1 MKLSEDKKYQIIE
14 NMKYKKY
21 FNLNEIEKNLLDN
34 YDTDLNTCNKCDVVV
49 DSATELYWQ
58 GDCADSYYKCME
70 GYDALCDDCF
80 EDLKEQDLKDYS
92 RGY

>member
-1 MKLSEDKKYQIIE
+1 MLSEDKKYQVIE

-21 FNLNEIEKNLLDN
+21 FNLNKIEKDLLDN

-70 GYDALCDDCF
+70 EYDALCDDCF
-80 EDLKEQDLKDYS
+80 EEVAN
-92 RGY
+92 G

>member
-1 MKLSEDKKYQIIE
+1 MSKVITEDNKYQIIE

-21 FNLNEIEKNLLDN
+21 FNLNKIEKDLLDN

-80 EDLKEQDLKDYS
+80 EEVANES
-92 RGY
+92 

>member
-1 MKLSEDKKYQIIE
+1 MMSKLINEDKKYQIIE

-21 FNLNEIEKNLLDN
+21 FNLNKIEKDLLDN

-80 EDLKEQDLKDYS
+80 DEVSE
-92 RGY
+92 

>member
-1 MKLSEDKKYQIIE
+1 MKMTTEEVEQIIV

-21 FNLNEIEKNLLDN
+21 FNLDKIEKNILDN

-58 GDCADSYYKCME
+58 GDCADSYHKCME
-70 GYDALCDDCF
+70 GYDALCDVCF
-80 EDLKEQDLKDYS
+80 GEVSDGS
-92 RGY
+92 

>member
-1 MKLSEDKKYQIIE
+1 MNEVINEDKKYQIIE

-21 FNLNEIEKNLLDN
+21 FNLNKIEKDLLDN

-58 GDCADSYYKCME
+58 GDCADSYYKCMG

-80 EDLKEQDLKDYS
+80 EGVSEQ
-92 RGY
+92 

>member
-1 MKLSEDKKYQIIE
+1 MLSEDKKYKIIE

-21 FNLNEIEKNLLDN
+21 FNLNKIEKDLLDN

-80 EDLKEQDLKDYS
+80 EEVSNDN
-92 RGY
+92 

>member
-1 MKLSEDKKYQIIE
+1 MMSKLINEDKKYQIIE

-21 FNLNEIEKNLLDN
+21 FNLNKIEKDLLDN

-80 EDLKEQDLKDYS
+80 EEVS
-92 RGY
+92 E

>member
-1 MKLSEDKKYQIIE
+1 MSNLITEDKKYKIIE

-21 FNLNEIEKNLLDN
+21 FNLNKIEKDLLDN

-80 EDLKEQDLKDYS
+80 EDMSE
-92 RGY
+92 

>member
-1 MKLSEDKKYQIIE
+1 MLSEDKKYQIIE

-21 FNLNEIEKNLLDN
+21 FNLNKIEKDLLDN

-80 EDLKEQDLKDYS
+80 EEVNTK
-92 RGY
+92 

>member
-1 MKLSEDKKYQIIE
+1 MLSENKKYKIIE

-21 FNLNEIEKNLLDN
+21 FNLNKIEKDLLDN
-34 YDTDLNTCNKCDVVV
+34 HDTDLNTCNKCDVVV

-80 EDLKEQDLKDYS
+80 EEVQE
-92 RGY
+92 

>member
-1 MKLSEDKKYQIIE
+1 MLSEDKKYQIIE

-21 FNLNEIEKNLLDN
+21 FNLNKIEKDLLDN

-80 EDLKEQDLKDYS
+80 EEVQE
-92 RGY
+92 

>member
-1 MKLSEDKKYQIIE
+1 MMSNLINEDKKYQIIE

-21 FNLNEIEKNLLDN
+21 FNLNKIEKDLLDN

-80 EDLKEQDLKDYS
+80 EEVS
-92 RGY
+92 E

>member
-1 MKLSEDKKYQIIE
+1 MMSKVITEDKKYQIIE

-21 FNLNEIEKNLLDN
+21 FNLNKIEKDLLDN

-58 GDCADSYYKCME
+58 GDCVDSYYKCME

-80 EDLKEQDLKDYS
+80 EEVSK
-92 RGY
+92 

>member
-1 MKLSEDKKYQIIE
+1 MSKVITEDKKYQIIE

-21 FNLNEIEKNLLDN
+21 FNLNKIEKDLLDN

-80 EDLKEQDLKDYS
+80 EEVSEQ
-92 RGY
+92 